1 VISAEGVAPSLDAGR
16 LFLVEKTGLRLLD
29 PANGLP
35 RWSCELGEPAVWAG
49 YLSDKLIAATRHQI
63 VALELGQ
70 GTVQWRYDMSRAGK
84 DLDRPNPFADAKD
97 KDADPPPRSDHPN
110 EVLSGFQLMKGH
122 VYCLRGQGE
131 LIALDGDTGAV
142 DWSFSAPSRQIN
154 PYFLVGA
161 DRTVLQVDKPN
172 QLLVLRTEDGR
183 PTSRTD
189 LEENERLQRV
199 PMPVDED
206 SVLLVTDLRTVKK
219 FDFNHGQT
227 VWVYQESPV
236 LPVNGAPRLFGD
248 CERLLVLHDGR
259 LLIRLD
265 PATGSKRWSSVLGAQ
280 DLSERPGAMA
290 YDQKWFYCVN
300 TTNVYG
306 TSRQALRALSLED
319 GSFVWSRQLSGPT
332 ENMSG
337 PSDLAWSIALT
348 QRYVFAYP
356 STKAPDGEA
365 LDKLPVIAIP
375 VIVWQRETGELVQ
388 RFVFSTTI
396 ADLTLKA
403 DPHGALVATARG
415 LWGLGSKEATSSPI
429 SDRAR

>member
-1 VISAEGVAPSLDAGR
+1 
-16 LFLVEKTGLRLLD
+16 
-29 PANGLP
+29 
-35 RWSCELGEPAVWAG
+35 
-49 YLSDKLIAATRHQI
+49 
-63 VALELGQ
+63 
-70 GTVQWRYDMSRAGK
+70 
-84 DLDRPNPFADAKD
+84 
-97 KDADPPPRSDHPN
+97 
-110 EVLSGFQLMKGH
+110 MKGH

-154 PYFLVGA
+154 PNFLVGA

-172 QLLVLRTEDGR
+172 QLLVLRTDDGR
-183 PTSRTD
+183 PTSRTA

-219 FDFNHGQT
+219 FDLNHGQT

-248 CERLLVLHDGR
+248 SERLLVLHDGR

-265 PATGSKRWSSVLGAQ
+265 PATGSKRWSCLLGAQ

-300 TTNVYG
+300 TANIYG
-306 TSRQALRALSLED
+306 TPRQAIRAMSLED
-319 GSFVWSRQLSGPT
+319 GSVVWSRPLSGP
-332 ENMSG
+332 NAN
-337 PSDLAWSIALT
+337 DLAWSIALT
-348 QRYVFAYP
+348 QHYVFAYP
-356 STKAPDGEA
+356 SNNPPDGEA
-365 LDKLPVIAIP
+365 VDKLPVIVMP
-375 VIVWQRETGELVQ
+375 VIIRQRETGELVQ

-403 DPHGALVATARG
+403 DPHGALVASARG
-415 LWGLGSKEATSSPI
+415 LWGLGSKEASTTPLSE
-429 SDRAR
+429 RGR